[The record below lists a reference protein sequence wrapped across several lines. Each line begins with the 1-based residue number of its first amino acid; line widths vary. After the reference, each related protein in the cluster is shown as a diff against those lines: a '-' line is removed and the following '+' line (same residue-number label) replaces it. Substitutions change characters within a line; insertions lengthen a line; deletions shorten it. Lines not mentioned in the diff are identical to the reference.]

1 MQNSAELCDATTLAL
16 RVRFFSISRH
26 NVLKTKQITM
36 VKDITEVLQK
46 LDKGSRMIVKSGVF
60 EKTVDDRIIQA
71 GQLLADGGPKLGSE
85 AFLKRKL
92 YTEFLQRA
100 CVVAGIEGAIFC
112 AAGLGCSYIHAMGK
126 NARIDLLACLRQKLD
141 EFKEFEEMAAKH
153 EGKLNPP
160 IRFSFLVLILL
171 VAVNYGPRQQIVDGR
186 HPPPTQMAST
196 QLGGIEPPPTQM
208 ASTQLGGIQPGG
220 NQLPRLDLGSQS
232 YQTYVTWQDVQNSL
246 TNHTTIDGAPVL
258 VSNLRGTPAYV
269 AFPVTREFEFSLLTR
284 VSSPSLR
291 FM

>member
-1 MQNSAELCDATTLAL
+1 
-16 RVRFFSISRH
+16 
-26 NVLKTKQITM
+26 M

-153 EGKLNPP
+153 E
-160 IRFSFLVLILL
+160 

-269 AFPVTREFEFSLLTR
+269 AFPVTWEFEFSLLTR

>member
-1 MQNSAELCDATTLAL
+1 
-16 RVRFFSISRH
+16 
-26 NVLKTKQITM
+26 M

-60 EKTVDDRIIQA
+60 EKTVDERIIQA

-186 HPPPTQMAST
+186 HPPPTQV
-196 QLGGIEPPPTQM
+196 

-269 AFPVTREFEFSLLTR
+269 AFPVTWEFEFSLLTR